1 MRKYLVVIL
10 FVIMFCSLSAC
21 QLLFSPKDSML
32 EYYSVDDN
40 YGELT
45 GTIVEKTEFTDSCLL
60 KINVT
65 VGRDFYLK
73 DGIEYDLPINDYF
86 SIYEHAEIYDLI
98 FVGDSIDFVS
108 APRIFYDGQNMPIVA
123 LKKDEEVLL
132 SFERGKADYIEWI
145 KDMK

>member
-1 MRKYLVVIL
+1 M
-10 FVIMFCSLSAC
+10 
-21 QLLFSPKDSML
+21 
-32 EYYSVDDN
+32 
-40 YGELT
+40 
-45 GTIVEKTEFTDSCLL
+45 
-60 KINVT
+60 
-65 VGRDFYLK
+65 
-73 DGIEYDLPINDYF
+73 
-86 SIYEHAEIYDLI
+86 I